1 MKLNKDKFII
11 SEEFKT
17 KQLIKSDKS
26 EVVFFSQTFK
36 EFERYEN
43 TFYFTR
49 IDTKNIYDYQYII
62 YITE

>member
-26 EVVFFSQTFK
+26 EIVFFSQHLK
-36 EFERYEN
+36 SLK
-43 TFYFTR
+43 
-49 IDTKNIYDYQYII
+49 DTKTLFILHVLTLKIYMTINI
-62 YITE
+62 